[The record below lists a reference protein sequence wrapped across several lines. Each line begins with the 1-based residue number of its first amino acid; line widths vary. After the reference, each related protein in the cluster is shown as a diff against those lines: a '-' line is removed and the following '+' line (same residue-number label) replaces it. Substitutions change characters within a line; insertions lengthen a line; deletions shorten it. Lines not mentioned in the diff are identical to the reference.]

1 MPTYHEI
8 MTTDLSALTTA
19 AERWDGMA
27 AELLEQEK
35 AYKRDVYG
43 ISMGQTWIGLSSDA
57 AHRRFDV
64 TLKEYQNAQ
73 TEAKAVAS
81 LLRDAHTQFVDLRKK
96 LETARD
102 EAVAKGMKV
111 SGQGMVSFDTEQ
123 LSEGERTAYHHD
135 PDYQESVRTS
145 VASWQARVDRLV
157 KDVADADT
165 GVEVAFKA
173 VVIDSDV
180 NDGTLNGFNG
190 QAQGDI
196 EKYEAQEADEIA
208 SRVAKGEKVSAAD
221 LAELRRAFRDNS
233 DDKAFGQT
241 FLSGL
246 GPDATIRFTN
256 ELNDLAYDS
265 DKSHKSVYM
274 DLQGGLAD
282 TVAKAT
288 QVPGSVADVP
298 PGSQEF
304 KDWLASD
311 DGAFYRRWTEGL
323 EKTGTKNYGSNTNP
337 LYGYQ
342 SFVSMMQHSDT
353 KYDDQFLYQ
362 MGDDL
367 IAAEKK
373 HPGIFTEWGAG
384 HDGIRADA
392 IDGLLG
398 VMSKNPD
405 AATAFF
411 DPAGNGDGADHIG
424 NDHLHYLA
432 GSGDGTREWPR
443 HVITGVAVLEMDDPL
458 NRTGLG
464 AALEAAATGHPPLAA
479 GQDPWPDMKHSEAQA
494 RVMHSII
501 TELAPASGTDAG
513 VEANLRQPLANTLAE
528 YTNDTH
534 EILGGMDADYVRAAT
549 GDGYFRDG
557 DTTHMAVSQK
567 DLVQVM
573 RGLSE
578 DPDAYAALHKA
589 ESRYI
594 DAEMRRIPE
603 GATDFETSAP
613 MSKAGATL
621 GAYSAV
627 REDVINDGRMA
638 GYSEADWKSKIAY
651 HIIGGV
657 VTPLAIPTAG
667 GSIAVGDALQRGV
680 DTWAWQWGNSM
691 KADADATAN
700 AGIADEYLNAH
711 NQMVTMVDVWAHDRT
726 DIDTTTDRGKAE
738 VAVLTNDILNGQDR
752 GASTAQKYL
761 TDTSN

>member
-1 MPTYHEI
+1 
-8 MTTDLSALTTA
+8 MTTDLSTLTTA
-19 AERWDGMA
+19 ADRWDGMA
-27 AELLEQEK
+27 AELLKQEE

-43 ISMGQTWIGLSSDA
+43 ISMGQTWIGLSADA
-57 AHRRFDV
+57 ANRRFDV

-73 TEAKAVAS
+73 TEAKAIAS

-96 LETARD
+96 LETARA
-102 EAVAKGMKV
+102 EAVAKGMRV

-145 VASWQARVDRLV
+145 VASWQARVDQLV
-157 KDVADADT
+157 KDVADADK

-190 QAQGDI
+190 KAQGDI
-196 EKYEAQEADEIA
+196 EKYEAEEADEIA
-208 SRVAKGEKVSAAD
+208 GRVAKGEKVSAAD

-233 DDKAFGQT
+233 EDKAFSQT

-246 GPDATIRFTN
+246 GPDATIKFTN
-256 ELNDLAYDS
+256 ELNGLAYDS
-265 DKSHKSVYM
+265 DKSHKGVYM

-288 QVPGSVADVP
+288 QVPGSVADAP
-298 PGSQEF
+298 PGSQKF

-311 DGAFYRRWTEGL
+311 DGAFYRQWTQGL

-367 IAAEKK
+367 ITAEKK

-398 VMSKNPD
+398 VMSNNPD

-411 DPAGNGDGADHIG
+411 DPAGNGDGANHVG
-424 NDHLHYLA
+424 NDHLHYLT
-432 GSGDGTREWPR
+432 GSGDGTREWPK
-443 HVITGVAVLEMDDPL
+443 HVTTGVSVIEMDDPL
-458 NRTGLG
+458 SRTGLG

-479 GQDPWPDMKHSEAQA
+479 GQDPWPDVKHSEAQA

-501 TELAPASGTDAG
+501 TELAPASGTDT
-513 VEANLRQPLANTLAE
+513 EIHANLRQPLANALGE
-528 YTNDTH
+528 YGSDTH
-534 EILGGMDADYVRAAT
+534 KILTGVDMDYIRAAG
-549 GDGYFRDG
+549 GDGYFDKDG
-557 DTTHMAVSQK
+557 STHLAANGK
-567 DLVQVM
+567 ELVQVL
-573 RGLSE
+573 RGLSD
-578 DPDAYAALHKA
+578 DPEAYATLEKA
-589 ESRYI
+589 ELRHI
-594 DAEMRRIPE
+594 GNELGTMPE
-603 GATDFETSAP
+603 GAARGDIDEKLENMGS
-613 MSKAGATL
+613 GL
-621 GAYSAV
+621 GAYTAIK
-627 REDVINDGRMA
+627 EDVLNDERMDKYA
-638 GYSEADWKSKIAY
+638 DVDWKMKAAY
-651 HIIGGV
+651 HLVGGA
-657 VTPLAIPTAG
+657 VTPLYITTGPV
-667 GSIAVGDALQRGV
+667 SIAYGDALQRGV
-680 DTWAWQWGNSM
+680 DTLTWDLGNSM

-700 AGIADEYLNAH
+700 AAIADKYLGSNEKLAY
-711 NQMVTMVDVWAHDRT
+711 MVDGWAQGRS
-726 DIDTTTDRGKAE
+726 DIDTTTPEGKDTAE
-738 VAVLTNDILNGQDR
+738 KFTTNMLQGHDR
-752 GASTAQKYL
+752 GAGTAAKYM
-761 TDTSN
+761 TDTNS